1 MINILTGWNKKVHRQ
16 DKSHL
21 VTEPNES
28 AAVNLLSRIYTGL
41 SKIYGSPL
49 IIKTYWPNNL
59 SLVTLRWRCIMGN
72 VFSKGQVLS
81 TQGFFSGSRQR
92 HLQWPVGGA
101 THVCVSKGGLVS
113 YDHGRL
119 LSGQSGGERNP
130 RKWLCARALVLIAQ
144 IIHVPTVQSDGRAD
158 RYREVLASVF
168 ADLRWP
174 WIRPPAGPSHRLLT
188 QCEHTHV
195 AVTPTNTV
203 YGTSTHFFPLLVKK
217 CHIAISMTQRHDDV
231 WHIYVP

>member
-1 MINILTGWNKKVHRQ
+1 MF
-16 DKSHL
+16 L
-21 VTEPNES
+21 VKAKFCLPRVFFLAHVS
-28 AAVNLLSRIYTGL
+28 
-41 SKIYGSPL
+41 
-49 IIKTYWPNNL
+49 
-59 SLVTLRWRCIMGN
+59 VTFSDLWGALHMF
-72 VFSKGQVLS
+72 VFQ
-81 TQGFFSGSRQR
+81 
-92 HLQWPVGGA
+92 
-101 THVCVSKGGLVS
+101 KGGWCRMIMVVF
-113 YDHGRL
+113 Y
-119 LSGQSGGERNP
+119 SGQSGGERNP